1 MARGSIAKDYV
12 EKKIASA
19 FGSDFIGM
27 YDKKLYV
34 WANDG
39 GERVQIAISLTCPKV
54 QIEVDSS
61 VDMGGDWDFT
71 DDSPKMSVAITPTA
85 PAEITEE
92 EVDNLKTLMERL
104 GL

>member
-1 MARGSIAKDYV
+1 MARGSIAKEQV
-12 EKKIASA
+12 EKVIAKA
-19 FGSDFIGM
+19 FGDDWIGI
-27 YDKKLYV
+27 YDRKLYV

-54 QIEVDSS
+54 PIEVDKNI
-61 VDMGGDWDFT
+61 DTGGDWDFT
-71 DDSPKMSVAITPTA
+71 DDGPKMNVAVSGSA

-92 EVDNLKTLMERL
+92 EVKNLEILLDKL

>member
-1 MARGSIAKDYV
+1 MH
-12 EKKIASA
+12 
-19 FGSDFIGM
+19 
-27 YDKKLYV
+27 DKKLYI

-54 QIEVDSS
+54 PIEVDNS
-61 VDMGGDWDFT
+61 VDVGGDWDFT
-71 DDSPKMSVAITPTA
+71 DDGPKMTVAVAPTA

-92 EVDNLKTLMERL
+92 EVDNLKSLMERL